1 MTERTDQDGALPGH
15 EVEATT
21 DEVCPFS
28 RQELRGMLRA
38 PLRTMDLVLAQR
50 RRFAMNIAHEH
61 RLPTMLLVLSAT
73 TLLFAL
79 PFGAVL
85 GLAQIWRVAVLLLGA
100 LCVCLPS
107 LHVFGRYLGAR
118 LSWMQTLCVSL
129 SATAVAA
136 LFTFAFAPVMAF
148 LRLTMTGAD
157 VVTPQGIAVLLLVCS
172 VSAGIG
178 HLLRLLRGEA
188 VLRGLGP
195 SMPLVLLPWLG
206 LYAFITVRLA
216 GVLGLP

>member
-1 MTERTDQDGALPGH
+1 MTETTDQKEALPDG

-38 PLRTMDLVLAQR
+38 PLRTMDLVLAQQ
-50 RRFAMNIAHEH
+50 RRFAMNVAHEH
-61 RLPTMLLVLSAT
+61 RLPTMLLLLFAT

-85 GLAQIWRVAVLLLGA
+85 GLVQIWRVAALLLGA
-100 LCVCLPS
+100 LFICSPS

-118 LSWMQTLCVSL
+118 LSWMQTLSVLL
-129 SATAVAA
+129 STTAVAS

-148 LRLTMTGAD
+148 LRLTMTGAEI
-157 VVTPQGIAVLLLVCS
+157 VTPRGIAVLLLTCS
-172 VSAGIG
+172 VSAGVG
-178 HLLRLLRGEA
+178 HLFRLLRGEG

-216 GVLGLP
+216 SVLGLP